1 MSEVPSVNIYLTKR
15 WHVHLPGSGALREG
29 MSSLSF
35 LERAIV
41 IVLSVTLL
49 VSTLMMLGEIRDIFS
64 RSVPSP
70 GGALTEGIIGTPR
83 FINPVIA
90 RSDADKDLVA
100 LIYSGLMRPSADG
113 KLIPDLA
120 ESYKVSDDGMTYT
133 FTLRGGAVF
142 HDGSRVTAN
151 DVTYT
156 ITQIQ
161 NPLNASPFARAW
173 EGISASAVDERTVV
187 FKLGKPYAQFIDN
200 TTVGI
205 LPRTL
210 WQETTEETF
219 AVHRLNVE
227 PIGSGP
233 FMIDSIERDNSGIP
247 FAYKLKRF
255 PRFTLGSPYLEH
267 ITIMMYGNERDLLS
281 AFEEGTVESL
291 RDIQPSYAE
300 TAETVGAHV
309 SSYPL
314 PRTFAAFFNQNKNQ
328 IFTDRAV
335 RGALS
340 MAIDRTSIINEILYG
355 YATPLEGP
363 LPPPLIPADKIV
375 DSTTVGEARTVLENA
390 GWSRGDDGIYAKKS
404 ERLAFT
410 ISTANTAELKQTAEA
425 LQGAW
430 ETLGA
435 EVTVELF
442 DLGALHQNIIRPRA
456 YDVLLFGQV
465 VGRGGDLY
473 PFWHSSQRNDPGLN
487 IALYTNI
494 AVDDILSDIRTTLD
508 AATQDDL
515 YASLDSEIT
524 ADVPA
529 VFLYAPHLL
538 YALPEWVKGVVPGPV
553 DEASERFMNVYEWHT
568 GTRTIL
574 TASPVLNY

>member
-1 MSEVPSVNIYLTKR
+1 
-15 WHVHLPGSGALREG
+15 
-29 MSSLSF
+29 
-35 LERAIV
+35 
-41 IVLSVTLL
+41 
-49 VSTLMMLGEIRDIFS
+49 MMLTEIRGIFS

-70 GGALTEGIIGTPR
+70 GGTLTEGIIGTPR

-100 LIYSGLMRPSADG
+100 LVYSGLMRPTPDG
-113 KLIPDLA
+113 QLVPDLA
-120 ESYKVSDDGMTYT
+120 ESYTVSEDGLTYT
-133 FTLRGGAVF
+133 FTIKGGAVF

-151 DVTYT
+151 DIVYT
-156 ITQIQ
+156 IDQIQ

-173 EGISASAVDERTVV
+173 EGVSASSIDEQVVV

-200 TTVGI
+200 TVVGI
-205 LPRTL
+205 LPQKL
-210 WQETTEETF
+210 WQETSEETF
-219 AVHRLNVE
+219 AVHRLNAE

-233 FMIDSIERDNSGIP
+233 FMIDSIQRDDSGIP
-247 FAYKLKRF
+247 FAYTLERF
-255 PRFTLGSPYLEH
+255 TRFTLGSPYLEK
-267 ITIMMYGNERDLLS
+267 IVIMMYGNERDLLA
-281 AFEEGTVESL
+281 AFEEGTIESL

-300 TAETVGAHV
+300 TAEHNGAEIR
-309 SSYPL
+309 SYPL
-314 PRTFAAFFNQNKNQ
+314 PRTFGAFFNQNKNQ

-340 MAIDRTSIINEILYG
+340 MSIDRNGIIDAILHG

-363 LPPPLIPADKIV
+363 LPPPFIPADKPI
-375 DSTTVGEARTVLENA
+375 DTTTIGEARTILENA
-390 GWSRGDDGIYAKKS
+390 GWKRGDDGIYASKGG
-404 ERLAFT
+404 RLAFT
-410 ISTANTAELKQTAEA
+410 ISTANTPELKQTAET
-425 LQGAW
+425 LQRAW
-430 ETLGA
+430 QTLGA
-435 EVTVELF
+435 EVTVEFF
-442 DLGALHQNIIRPRA
+442 DLGALHQNVIRPRA

-465 VGRGGDLY
+465 VGRSGDLY

-508 AATQDDL
+508 ASTQEDL

-538 YALPEWVKGVVPGPV
+538 YALPEWLKGVVPGPV

-574 TASPVLNY
+574 TASPFLSY

>member
-1 MSEVPSVNIYLTKR
+1 M
-15 WHVHLPGSGALREG
+15 PGTGALREG
-29 MSSLSF
+29 LSSLSF
-35 LERAIV
+35 LER
-41 IVLSVTLL
+41 VLMFALFAAL
-49 VSTLMMLGEIRDIFS
+49 AVSTLMMLAEIRDIFS

-70 GGALTEGIIGTPR
+70 GGTLTEGIIGTPR

-100 LIYSGLMRPSADG
+100 LIYSGLMRPSPDG

-120 ESYKVSDDGMTYT
+120 ESYTVSDDGLTYT
-133 FTLRGGAVF
+133 FTIRGGAVF

-151 DVTYT
+151 DVVFTVN
-156 ITQIQ
+156 QIQ

-173 EGISASAVDERTVV
+173 EGVSASAVDERTVV
-187 FKLGKPYAQFIDN
+187 FKVSKPYAQFVDN

-205 LPRTL
+205 LPRAL
-210 WQETTEETF
+210 WQDTSEETF

-227 PIGSGP
+227 PVGSGP
-233 FMIDSIERDNSGIP
+233 FMIDSIQRDDSGIP
-247 FAYKLKRF
+247 VAYTLQRFARF
-255 PRFTLGSPYLEH
+255 ALGSPYLEN
-267 ITIMMYGNERDLLS
+267 ITIRMYGNEQDLLS
-281 AFEEGTVESL
+281 ALESGTIESL
-291 RDIQPSYAE
+291 RDVQPIRAE
-300 TAETVGAHV
+300 QIEKMGTTIE
-309 SSYPL
+309 SYPL
-314 PRTFAAFFNQNKNQ
+314 PRTFGAFFNQNKNQ

-340 MAIDRTSIINEILYG
+340 MAIDRESIIDEILHG

-363 LPPPLIPADKIV
+363 LPPPHMPDNKPT
-375 DSTTVGEARTVLENA
+375 DTTTIGEARTVLENA
-390 GWSRGDDGIYAKKS
+390 GWERGDDGIYADKTG
-404 ERLAFT
+404 RLAFT
-410 ISTANTAELKQTAEA
+410 ISTANTAELKETAEA
-425 LQGAW
+425 LQRVW
-430 ETLGA
+430 QTLGA
-435 EVTVELF
+435 EVTVEFF
-442 DLGALHQNIIRPRA
+442 DLGALHQNIIRPRE

-465 VGRGGDLY
+465 VGRSGDLY

-508 AATQDDL
+508 VATQDDL

-538 YALPEWVKGVVPGPV
+538 YALPEWIKGVVPGPV

-574 TASPVLNY
+574 TASPFLTY